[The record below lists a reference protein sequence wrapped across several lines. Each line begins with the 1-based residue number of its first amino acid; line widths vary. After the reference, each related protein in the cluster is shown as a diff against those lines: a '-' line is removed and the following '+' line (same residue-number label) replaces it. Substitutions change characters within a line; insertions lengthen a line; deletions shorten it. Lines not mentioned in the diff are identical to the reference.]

1 MGSLG
6 QFFTELGYE
15 VDTKTLEDLIVGL
28 FQWIITFDPK
38 TINVEY
44 LSQLLTTFAPIWNPI
59 WALVNQFLGEKFGF

>member
-1 MGSLG
+1 MGSI
-6 QFFTELGYE
+6 FSDLGYE
-15 VDTKTLEDLIVGL
+15 VDTKALEDLIVGF

-59 WALVNQFLGEKFGF
+59 WKAIGEFLGTEFGF